1 MVQQMIE
8 HIPVYGLNAAM
19 LFEEGDKLVVL
30 LSSLFPIRKTFL
42 QTLDLR
48 ILRCYLRIV
57 SGPKLRV
64 FVLVQNAAL
73 KIVIEPEFC
82 LCKPLFLLF
91 RTGQGQQIFI
101 LGASARRLFSCGVNH
116 FLHVDQLLNLSL
128 HRLQNGL
135 LQQSLFD

>member
-1 MVQQMIE
+1 
-8 HIPVYGLNAAM
+8 M
-19 LFEEGDKLVVL
+19 LPCFFEEGDKLVVL

-64 FVLVQNAAL
+64 FVLVQNAAF

-82 LCKPLFLLF
+82 LCKPLFSPVPHGSGP
-91 RTGQGQQIFI
+91 TDI
-101 LGASARRLFSCGVNH
+101 H
-116 FLHVDQLLNLSL
+116 FGSV
-128 HRLQNGL
+128 RPA
-135 LQQSLFD
+135 SLFPAASITSFTSTNS